1 MRFYDV
7 DTRMPL
13 GVLTASEIKER
24 YSKLCTC
31 SKNAP
36 KKIVTDKLQNLPEE
50 LSFATYGN
58 CPMNAICAIV
68 MR

>member
-7 DTRMPL
+7 DTKMPL
-13 GVLTASEIKER
+13 GPLTASEIKAR

-31 SKNAP
+31 AKNAP
-36 KKIVTDKLQNLPEE
+36 KKIVTPKLNNLPEE

-58 CPMNAICAIV
+58 CPMNAICAII